1 MATLN
6 NEKPSQAPATGPK
19 QGRDIVKVPKTIFAK
34 NVRPPAVE
42 IKLPKADER
51 LSATLQLTA
60 CLSLL
65 KHSQLLEDV
74 LEPAARKWVQTIE
87 KDADEQ
93 ERLKLLVTDVIRAF
107 QREEIKDDKTV
118 AEVLCLAPV
127 LEKGDFQHLLRM
139 LCKDFDQSILLDEH
153 QLYGI
158 AQLIHCAEPGYLD
171 SDILVKILQ
180 LLSTRLRETHTQSSN
195 NMYQLAVAVSRVLDA
210 MADNKVKGLSR
221 EELHEPLSSYL
232 SEIKDIKDPY
242 LMFQAAYAYQ
252 ALLYIPDDETRWD
265 ATLRRTG
272 KVVQGVAGL
281 VSAVKGLDFNGF
293 IVGLKDI
300 QQGVSGASGAIKM
313 AISTVNAVSSAI
325 DGGNSFVDCM
335 KEGLEFKRKLA
346 WYPALRGAET
356 MLRSGQLVKFKR
368 LVCEA
373 PCRYDPAFQWGVC
386 QLLGEVAADSMW
398 DAMSRRNAV
407 MFLGEMYNNKETW
420 RIQEEIQKWILVIL
434 VKLSSSA
441 ENDAQGELD

>member
-1 MATLN
+1 
-6 NEKPSQAPATGPK
+6 
-19 QGRDIVKVPKTIFAK
+19 
-34 NVRPPAVE
+34 
-42 IKLPKADER
+42 
-51 LSATLQLTA
+51 
-60 CLSLL
+60 
-65 KHSQLLEDV
+65 
-74 LEPAARKWVQTIE
+74 
-87 KDADEQ
+87 
-93 ERLKLLVTDVIRAF
+93 
-107 QREEIKDDKTV
+107 
-118 AEVLCLAPV
+118 
-127 LEKGDFQHLLRM
+127 
-139 LCKDFDQSILLDEH
+139 
-153 QLYGI
+153 
-158 AQLIHCAEPGYLD
+158 
-171 SDILVKILQ
+171 
-180 LLSTRLRETHTQSSN
+180 
-195 NMYQLAVAVSRVLDA
+195 MYQLAVAVSRVLDA

-252 ALLYIPDDETRWD
+252 ALLYVPDDETRWD